1 MLLII
6 FISQKFCVVKSV
18 HVNLSYI
25 VPQIYINMH
34 EIWVNVGM
42 LKKYYNICMWYI
54 IYNQYSIITDIF
66 RSLYLFYPFCPLNP
80 YLTSKTRVGRVFAKK
95 PGFLPSL
102 FNWTKT
108 DMLSIRRSWMTC
120 RQPGVDLYSCSEQIL
135 IHLKPSE
142 HVVYTRHHNSVFL
155 FPTLIRIK
163 KLSSLIQQN
172 IWQILQSI
180 IFHQHSNILLF
191 EQSQC

>member
-34 EIWVNVGM
+34 EIWINVGM
-42 LKKYYNICMWYI
+42 LKKYYNICVWYI

-80 YLTSKTRVGRVFAKK
+80 YLTSKTRVGRVFAIK

-102 FNWTKT
+102 PPAEV
-108 DMLSIRRSWMTC
+108 RSPTSSSRLTTGGSTSPATPRTSWWGAT
-120 RQPGVDLYSCSEQIL
+120 
-135 IHLKPSE
+135 
-142 HVVYTRHHNSVFL
+142 
-155 FPTLIRIK
+155 PTLLCSTRRESWGFTEVLK
-163 KLSSLIQQN
+163 AMRKCCLEA
-172 IWQILQSI
+172 
-180 IFHQHSNILLF
+180 LLVL
-191 EQSQC
+191 CLCV

>member
-18 HVNLSYI
+18 HVYLSYI

-34 EIWVNVGM
+34 EIWINVGM
-42 LKKYYNICMWYI
+42 LKKYYNICIWYI

-102 FNWTKT
+102 VI
-108 DMLSIRRSWMTC
+108 L
-120 RQPGVDLYSCSEQIL
+120 LYFVIIFIIIIIIIIIIL
-135 IHLKPSE
+135 IIIVF
-142 HVVYTRHHNSVFL
+142 HVISCVSSPIVFSY
-155 FPTLIRIK
+155 
-163 KLSSLIQQN
+163 LSP
-172 IWQILQSI
+172 
-180 IFHQHSNILLF
+180 
-191 EQSQC
+191 